1 MAFAIVSAL
10 QNMNTQEKSEQAA
23 RFIEELSETLML
35 LPDYERAYQALG
47 QTFRRVLDANTEHRA
62 IQFAGIF
69 AQTDHLLTEFGTDA
83 AFRHEVNEMRVRLQR
98 FWERQEVHELETY
111 FGLDFRTVCRFV
123 TMIYGIEIPAE
134 LQQKWVVAAPIA
146 AETKGQICKS
156 AKEFSPR
163 PQSITAEKREEVRF
177 VVESWD
183 QKYIYGRAD
192 TLESSNWRVSYIHGF
207 FQYPYD
213 WSYLREILY
222 KGAQLNL
229 VRPRMD
235 EDTNVIFPELI
246 ILNPDN
252 LVNIS
257 SIAACFESYGIT
269 PYTYLLNKIRPSEDT
284 EATLIGNFASQLL
297 DEEMRGVADSYA
309 ESVKRFFAQYAL
321 SLLTTDILSH
331 FHDECQR
338 QRVNIHRAFME
349 LESENVVK
357 NFHRESVMLEPSFI
371 CPMLGLQGRMDLLQL
386 DFSFLIEQ
394 KSGKS
399 AFPPPVHSTEKP
411 RPQVKHYVQML
422 LYMALV
428 RYNFPQHYAT
438 NRHHLSAFLLY
449 SKYQDSLCGLGFAPE
464 LIFQAI
470 KVRNQITRLEELCV
484 QDGFHQLD
492 SLTPALMNERGIADK
507 LWVQW
512 QSPQIEQILRPIHI
526 ASPLERAYYFRF
538 LTFVGLEQ
546 QLSKIGNG
554 RNLDGGFASVWLTPL
569 SAKRQAGNIYD
580 NLRLLEPC
588 ANHIGEV
595 SGVVLSFNE
604 DGCNDMANFR
614 TGDIVM
620 LYPYENGGIPD
631 ARHSV
636 ILRCS
641 VMKIENDRLHL
652 QIRTPQSSNIFF
664 RTYADG
670 LWAIEHDFMD
680 SSYSSRYRGLHAFLS
695 APQERRNLVLLQRQP
710 AVDTPL
716 QLQGDYGTFNDLALR
731 VKRAHDFFLII
742 GPPGTGKT
750 SYGMLTTLKEQ
761 LLEPNT
767 SVLLVAYTNRAVDE
781 MCGKLLEEGIP
792 YLRLGHELSTVPE
805 IRSHLLVNRI
815 KSCRTLEE
823 VRSLVLSTRV
833 FAGTTT
839 SFAAHSSV
847 LRLKPFA
854 LAIVDEASQ
863 ILEPDLM
870 GLLSTTL
877 ADGTP
882 AVRKFVF
889 IGDHKQL
896 PAVVQQSTED
906 SHVSNPLLRS
916 IGLTDCRLSLFE
928 RLLQKYRHD
937 PDLVYLLTR
946 QGRMHPDVAQ
956 YANQTFYQNRL
967 DVVPL
972 PHQQASHT
980 LDTSVPPTDRF
991 LSSLSI
997 DILNHRFAFVSV
1009 PCPPV
1014 TQSKSDKVN
1023 LSEAEIIAQLA
1034 YQIYIRSKSTFSQ
1047 HHTLGIIVPY
1057 RNQIAA
1063 IRHLLT
1069 IHFPEA
1075 SLLHDITI
1083 DTVERYQGSQRDCII
1098 YGFTIQRPYQLDFL
1112 TDNTFLEEGH
1122 LIDRK
1127 LNVAMT
1133 RARHQLLLVGNSQLL
1148 SQNTVFAS
1156 LMEFAKQ
1163 HQSYFSGDTFFP
1175 HG

>member
-1 MAFAIVSAL
+1 
-10 QNMNTQEKSEQAA
+10 MNTQEKSEQAA

-83 AFRHEVNEMRVRLQR
+83 AFRHEVNEMRVRLRR
-98 FWERQEVHELETY
+98 FWKRQEVHDLKTY

-146 AETKGQICKS
+146 AETKGKICKP
-156 AKEFSPR
+156 AKEFSPK
-163 PQSITAEKREEVRF
+163 PQFITAEKREEIRF
-177 VVESWD
+177 VVERWD
-183 QKYIYGRAD
+183 EEYIYGRAD
-192 TLESSNWRVSYIHGF
+192 SLELTTWRVNYVHGF
-207 FQYPYD
+207 SQYPYD
-213 WSYLREILY
+213 WSYLRDLLY
-222 KGAQLNL
+222 EGAQLNL
-229 VRPRMD
+229 VHPQMD
-235 EDTNVIFPELI
+235 ETLGVIFPELI
-246 ILNPDN
+246 ILSPDN

-257 SIAACFESYGIT
+257 SIAACFETYGIT

-297 DEEMRGVADSYA
+297 DEEMRGAADSYA
-309 ESVKRFFAQYAL
+309 DSVKQFFSHHAL
-321 SLLTTDILSH
+321 SLLTTDIQSH
-331 FHDECQR
+331 FHEECQS
-338 QRVNIHRAFME
+338 QRAHIHRAFLEM
-349 LESENVVK
+349 ESEDVVK
-357 NFHRESVMLEPSFI
+357 DFQREGVMLEPSFI
-371 CPMLGLQGRMDLLQL
+371 SPMLGIQGRMDLLQL
-386 DFSFLIEQ
+386 DFRFLIEQ

-399 AFPPPVHSTEKP
+399 AFPPPTHPHEKP
-411 RPQVKHYVQML
+411 RPQTKHYVQML

-428 RYNFPQHYAT
+428 RYNFPQRYEANH
-438 NRHHLSAFLLY
+438 RHLSAFLLY
-449 SKYQDSLCGLGFAPE
+449 SKYEDCLCGLGFAPE
-464 LIFQAI
+464 LVFQAI
-470 KVRNQITRLEELCV
+470 KVRNQIVRLEEDCV
-484 QDGFHQLD
+484 HEGFKQLD
-492 SLTPALMNERGIADK
+492 SLTPALMNEKGIASN
-507 LWVQW
+507 LWTQW
-512 QSPQIEQILRPIHI
+512 QSPQIEQILRPIHT
-526 ASPLERAYYFRF
+526 ASPLERVYYFRF

-554 RNLDGGFASVWLTPL
+554 HNPDGGFASVWLTPL

-580 NLRLLEPC
+580 NLRLLEPTPD
-588 ANHIGEV
+588 HTGEV
-595 SGVVLSFNE
+595 SSVVLGFCE

-614 TGDIVM
+614 KGDIVM
-620 LYPYENGGIPD
+620 LYPYEKCGLPD
-631 ARHSV
+631 ASHSV
-636 ILRCS
+636 VVRCS
-641 VMKIENDRLHL
+641 VMEIDTDRLHL

-664 RTYADG
+664 RTYAEG

-680 SSYSSRYRGLHAFLS
+680 SSYSSRYRGLHAFLA
-695 APQERRNLVLLQRQP
+695 APQERRDLVLLQRQP
-710 AVDTPL
+710 SVDSSL
-716 QLQGDYGTFNDLALR
+716 QLRGNYGDFNDLSLR
-731 VKRAHDFFLII
+731 VKRARDFFLII

-750 SYGMLTTLKEQ
+750 SFGMLNTLKEQ

-781 MCGKLLEEGIP
+781 MCGKLLDEGIP
-792 YLRLGHELSTVPE
+792 FLRLGHELSTVPE
-805 IRSHLLVNRI
+805 MRPHLLANRVQ
-815 KSCRTLEE
+815 SCRNLEE
-823 VRSLVLSTRV
+823 VRRLVLSTCV

-839 SFAAHSSV
+839 SFSAHASI

-870 GLLSTTL
+870 GLLSATL

-896 PAVVQQSTED
+896 PAVVQQRTED
-906 SHVSNPLLRS
+906 SHVDNPLLRA

-928 RLLQKYRHD
+928 RLLQKYRHNS
-937 PDLVYLLTR
+937 DLVYLLTR

-956 YANQTFYQNRL
+956 FSNQTFYQNQL

-972 PHQQASHT
+972 PHQLADHALLAPS
-980 LDTSVPPTDRF
+980 TSSDISP
-991 LSSLSI
+991 LSPFT
-997 DILNHRFAFVSV
+997 ILTHRFAFVSA
-1009 PCPPV
+1009 PCPSLS
-1014 TQSKSDKVN
+1014 QSVSDKVN
-1023 LSEAEIIAQLA
+1023 LPEAEIIAQLA
-1034 YQIYIRSKSTFSQ
+1034 YHIYIRSKSTFSP

-1063 IRHLLT
+1063 IRHLLMV
-1069 IHFPEA
+1069 HFPDA
-1075 SLLHDITI
+1075 SHLGDITI

-1112 TDNTFLEEGH
+1112 SDNTFLEDGH

-1133 RARHQLLLVGNSQLL
+1133 RARHQLLLVGNPQLL
-1148 SQNTVFAS
+1148 CRNTVFAA
-1156 LMEFAKQ
+1156 LIAYAQ
-1163 HQSYFSGDTFFP
+1163 QRQTYFNGESFCP
-1175 HG
+1175 PE